1 MKLWDLCKTM
11 AEANL
16 KGLVSAFLLTK
27 SPFFNIIYTSKNEGV
42 YMKEIELRNV
52 KGSTDYSPR
61 EQYIR
66 NYISDTLKR
75 VFEKYGFKPLQTPI
89 LCYYDLLALKY
100 DEENDILKEVYKVT
114 DQGNRNLAL
123 RYDLTVPFAKYIA
136 INQNTKMPFKRYEI
150 GEVFRNGPV
159 KLGRDREFIQ
169 CDVDSVGI
177 EGQLVEAEFVALY
190 VEAYQNLGIDI
201 VIKYNN
207 RKFLSGIIIEAG
219 IPEELVTETITVID
233 KFEKLTK
240 QELEKEFQKVGLN
253 SQQMEKLFM
262 YLNMDAD
269 QLINIKNGNEILEE
283 GIQELNNLKNYIER
297 LGLLE
302 YVQFAPSL
310 ARGQEYYTGTVFEVY
325 VKDGSITSSI
335 GGGGRYDKMI
345 TDFINNGTTYPAV
358 GVSFGLNVIYEI
370 LKDREE
376 FTEKALTDIYIIP
389 MGTEIECL
397 KIAQTLRNA
406 GYKVEVEMKNRKMK
420 KALDYANTE
429 HIPYVFILGE
439 DELANN
445 CIAVK
450 NMEEK
455 TQVQI
460 SIDNI
465 VEEFNQINN

>member
-1 MKLWDLCKTM
+1 
-11 AEANL
+11 
-16 KGLVSAFLLTK
+16 
-27 SPFFNIIYTSKNEGV
+27 
-42 YMKEIELRNV
+42 MKEIELRNV
-52 KGSTDYSPR
+52 KGCADYSPK

-66 NYISDTLKR
+66 NYISDTLKK

-190 VEAYQNLGIDI
+190 VEAYQNLGIDV

-253 SQQMEKLFM
+253 SDQMEKLFM
-262 YLNMDAD
+262 YLNMEAD
-269 QLINIKNGNEILEE
+269 QLINIENGNEILTE
-283 GIQELNNLKNYIER
+283 GIKELNTLKSYIEG

-370 LKDREE
+370 LRDREE
-376 FTEKALTDIYIIP
+376 FAEKALTDIYIIP

-455 TQVQI
+455 TQIQI
-460 SIDNI
+460 SIDKVVDNFKSI
-465 VEEFNQINN
+465 

>member
-1 MKLWDLCKTM
+1 
-11 AEANL
+11 
-16 KGLVSAFLLTK
+16 
-27 SPFFNIIYTSKNEGV
+27 
-42 YMKEIELRNV
+42 MKEIELRNV
-52 KGSTDYSPR
+52 KGCTDYSPR
-61 EQYIR
+61 EQFIR
-66 NYISDTLKR
+66 NYISDTLKK

-100 DEENDILKEVYKVT
+100 DEDSEILNEVYKVT
-114 DQGNRNLAL
+114 DQADRNLAL

-136 INQNTKMPFKRYEI
+136 INQNTKLPFKRYEI

-190 VEAYQNLGIDI
+190 VEAYNNLGIDV

-219 IPEELVTETITVID
+219 ISDNLVTETITVID

-240 QELEKEFQKVGLN
+240 IELEKEFEKIGLN
-253 SQQMEKLFM
+253 SEQVEKLLM

-269 QLINIKNGNEILEE
+269 QLINIENKNEVLAQ
-283 GIQELNNLKNYIER
+283 GIEELNTLKQYIEK

-302 YVQFAPSL
+302 YVQFSPSL
-310 ARGQEYYTGTVFEVY
+310 ARGQEYYTGTVFEAY
-325 VKDGSITSSI
+325 TRDGSITSSI

-345 TDFINNGTTYPAV
+345 TEFIDNGTVYPAV

-370 LKDREE
+370 LKNREE
-376 FTEKALTDIYIIP
+376 FTENALTDIFIIP
-389 MGTEIECL
+389 MGTQIECL
-397 KIAQTLRNA
+397 QIAETMRKA

-420 KALDYANTE
+420 KSLDYANDE
-429 HIPYVFILGE
+429 KIPFVFILGE
-439 DELANN
+439 DELANQT
-445 CIAVK
+445 ITVK
-450 NMEEK
+450 DMNNK

-460 SIDNI
+460 STTNI
-465 VEEFNQINN
+465 LEEFCKVVDNSKNI

>member
-1 MKLWDLCKTM
+1 
-11 AEANL
+11 
-16 KGLVSAFLLTK
+16 
-27 SPFFNIIYTSKNEGV
+27 
-42 YMKEIELRNV
+42 MKEIELRNV
-52 KGSTDYSPR
+52 KGCTDYSPR
-61 EQYIR
+61 EQFIR
-66 NYISDTLKR
+66 NYISDTLKK

-100 DEENDILKEVYKVT
+100 DEDSEILNEVYKVT
-114 DQGNRNLAL
+114 DQADRNLAL

-136 INQNTKMPFKRYEI
+136 INQNTKLPFKRYEI
-150 GEVFRNGPV
+150 GVVFRNGPV

-190 VEAYQNLGIDI
+190 VEAYNNLGIDV

-219 IPEELVTETITVID
+219 ISENLVTETITVID

-240 QELEKEFQKVGLN
+240 TELEKEFVKIGLN
-253 SQQMEKLFM
+253 NEQVEKLLM

-269 QLINIKNGNEILEE
+269 QLINIENKNEVLAQ
-283 GIQELNNLKNYIER
+283 GIEELNTLKQYIEK

-302 YVQFAPSL
+302 YVQFSPSL

-325 VKDGSITSSI
+325 TKDGSITSSI

-345 TDFINNGTTYPAV
+345 TEFIDNGTVYPAV

-370 LKDREE
+370 LKNREE
-376 FTEKALTDIYIIP
+376 FTENALTDIFIIP
-389 MGTEIECL
+389 MGTQIECL
-397 KIAQTLRNA
+397 QIAETMRKA

-420 KALDYANTE
+420 KSLDYANDE
-429 HIPYVFILGE
+429 KIPFVFILGE
-439 DELANN
+439 DELANQT
-445 CIAVK
+445 ITVK
-450 NMEEK
+450 DMNNK

-460 SIDNI
+460 STTNI
-465 VEEFNQINN
+465 LEEFCKVVDNSKNI

>member
-1 MKLWDLCKTM
+1 
-11 AEANL
+11 
-16 KGLVSAFLLTK
+16 
-27 SPFFNIIYTSKNEGV
+27 
-42 YMKEIELRNV
+42 MKEIELRNV
-52 KGSTDYSPR
+52 KGCADYSPR
-61 EQYIR
+61 EQFIR
-66 NYISDTLKR
+66 NYISETLKK

-114 DQGNRNLAL
+114 DQADRNLAL

-136 INQNTKMPFKRYEI
+136 INPNTKMPFKRYEI

-169 CDVDSVGI
+169 CDVDCVGV
-177 EGQLVEAEFVALY
+177 EGQLIEAEFVALY
-190 VEAYQNLGIDI
+190 VEAYKDLGIDVI
-201 VIKYNN
+201 IKYNN
-207 RKFLSGIIIEAG
+207 RKFLSGIIIESG
-219 IPEELVTETITVID
+219 IPENLVTDTITVID

-253 SQQMEKLFM
+253 NEQIEKLFM

-269 QLINIKNGNEILEE
+269 QLINIENKNEVLAE
-283 GIQELNNLKNYIER
+283 GIEELNTLKDYIEK

-302 YVQFAPSL
+302 YVQFTPSL

-345 TDFINNGTTYPAV
+345 TDFVNNGTTYPAV

-376 FTEKALTDIYIIP
+376 FVENALTDIYIIP

-397 KIAQTLRNA
+397 KIAQILRDA
-406 GYKVEVEMKNRKMK
+406 GYKVEVEMRNRKMK
-420 KALDYANTE
+420 KALDYANSE
-429 HIPYVFILGE
+429 NIPYVCILGE
-439 DELANN
+439 DELTNN
-445 CIAVK
+445 CITVRDMNLK
-450 NMEEK
+450 SQ
-455 TQVQI
+455 TQI
-460 SIDNI
+460 SLENI
-465 VEEFNQINN
+465 VEEFKNNFPN

>member
-1 MKLWDLCKTM
+1 
-11 AEANL
+11 
-16 KGLVSAFLLTK
+16 
-27 SPFFNIIYTSKNEGV
+27 
-42 YMKEIELRNV
+42 MKEMELRNV
-52 KGSTDYSPR
+52 KGTTDYSPK

-66 NYISDTLKR
+66 NYISDTLKN
-75 VFEKYGFKPLQTPI
+75 VFEKYGFKPLQTPL

-100 DEENDILKEVYKVT
+100 NEDNDILKEVYKVT

-136 INQNTKMPFKRYEI
+136 MNPNTRLPFKRYEI

-190 VEAYQNLGIDI
+190 VEAYKKLGIDV

-219 IPEELVTETITVID
+219 ISEELVTDTITIID
-233 KFEKLTK
+233 KFEKMTRP
-240 QELEKEFQKVGLN
+240 ELEKEFQKIGLN
-253 SQQMEKLFM
+253 NEQIEKLFM
-262 YLNMDAD
+262 YLNMNAD
-269 QLINIKNGNEILEE
+269 ELIKIENSNETLAE
-283 GIQELNNLKNYIER
+283 GIQELETLKQYITE

-302 YVQFAPSL
+302 YVQFSPSL

-345 TDFINNGTTYPAV
+345 TDFIGNGMKYPAV

-370 LKDREE
+370 LKDRKE
-376 FTEKALTDIYIIP
+376 FSEKALTDIFIIP
-389 MGTEIECL
+389 MGTEIQCL
-397 KIAQTLRNA
+397 KIAQDLRNA
-406 GYKVEVEMKNRKMK
+406 GYKVEVEMKSKKMK
-420 KALDYANTE
+420 KALDYANNE
-429 HIPYVFILGE
+429 NIPYVLILGE
-439 DELANN
+439 DELSNN
-445 CIAVK
+445 CITLK
-450 NMEEK
+450 DMNNK
-455 TQVQI
+455 TQ
-460 SIDNI
+460 
-465 VEEFNQINN
+465 EQINLDNLTEKIKKLV

>member
-1 MKLWDLCKTM
+1 
-11 AEANL
+11 
-16 KGLVSAFLLTK
+16 
-27 SPFFNIIYTSKNEGV
+27 
-42 YMKEIELRNV
+42 MKEIELRNV
-52 KGSTDYSPR
+52 KGCADYSPR

-66 NYISDTLKR
+66 NYISDTLKK

-190 VEAYQNLGIDI
+190 VEAYKNLGIDVI
-201 VIKYNN
+201 IKYNN
-207 RKFLSGIIIEAG
+207 RKFLTGIIIEAG

-253 SQQMEKLFM
+253 YEQMEQLFT
-262 YLNMDAD
+262 YLNMETD
-269 QLINIKNGNEILEE
+269 QLINIENKNEVLAK
-283 GIQELNNLKNYIER
+283 GIEELNTLKKYIEK

-376 FTEKALTDIYIIP
+376 FAEKALTDIYIIP

-397 KIAQTLRNA
+397 KIAQILRNA

-439 DELANN
+439 DELDNN
-445 CIAVK
+445 SITIRDM
-450 NMEEK
+450 NLK
-455 TQVQI
+455 TQEQI
-460 SIDNI
+460 ALDNLIDNI
-465 VEEFNQINN
+465 KEKINIIL

>member
-1 MKLWDLCKTM
+1 M
-11 AEANL
+11 
-16 KGLVSAFLLTK
+16 
-27 SPFFNIIYTSKNEGV
+27 
-42 YMKEIELRNV
+42 EIELRNV
-52 KGSTDYSPR
+52 KGCADYSPR

-66 NYISDTLKR
+66 NYISDTLKK

-136 INQNTKMPFKRYEI
+136 INPNTRLPFKRYEI

-177 EGQLVEAEFVALY
+177 EGQLVETEFVALY
-190 VEAYQNLGIDI
+190 VEAYKNLGIDV

-219 IPEELVTETITVID
+219 IPEDLITDTITIID
-233 KFEKLTK
+233 KYEKLTK
-240 QELEKEFQKVGLN
+240 QELEKEFQKIGVN
-253 SQQMEKLFM
+253 TNQIEKLFE
-262 YLNMDAD
+262 YLNMDAE
-269 QLINIKNGNEILEE
+269 QLANVESKNAILAE
-283 GIQELNNLKNYIER
+283 GVKELETLKSYIEK

-302 YVQFAPSL
+302 YVQFTPSL

-345 TDFINNGTTYPAV
+345 TDFIDNGTTYPAV

-370 LKDREE
+370 LKNREE

-389 MGTEIECL
+389 MGTEVECL
-397 KIAQTLRNA
+397 KIAQIMRNA
-406 GYKVEVEMKNRKMK
+406 GHKVEIEMKNRKLK
-420 KALDYANTE
+420 KSLDYANNE

-445 CIAVK
+445 CISVK
-450 NMEEK
+450 NMIEK
-455 TQVQI
+455 TQKQV
-460 SIDNI
+460 SIENI
-465 VEEFNQINN
+465 VEEFENI

>member
-1 MKLWDLCKTM
+1 
-11 AEANL
+11 
-16 KGLVSAFLLTK
+16 
-27 SPFFNIIYTSKNEGV
+27 
-42 YMKEIELRNV
+42 MKEIELRNV
-52 KGSTDYSPR
+52 KGCADYSPR
-61 EQYIR
+61 EQFIR
-66 NYISDTLKR
+66 NYISETLKK

-89 LCYYDLLALKY
+89 LCYYDLLSLKY

-114 DQGNRNLAL
+114 DQADRNLAL

-136 INQNTKMPFKRYEI
+136 INPNTKMPFKRYEI

-169 CDVDSVGI
+169 CDVDCVGV
-177 EGQLVEAEFVALY
+177 EGQLIEAEFVALY
-190 VEAYQNLGIDI
+190 VEAYKDLGIDVI
-201 VIKYNN
+201 IKYNN
-207 RKFLSGIIIEAG
+207 RKFLSGIIIESG
-219 IPEELVTETITVID
+219 IPEDLVTDTITVID

-253 SQQMEKLFM
+253 NEQIEKLFM

-269 QLINIKNGNEILEE
+269 QLINIENKNEVLAE
-283 GIQELNNLKNYIER
+283 GIEELNTLKDYIEK

-302 YVQFAPSL
+302 YVQFTPSL

-345 TDFINNGTTYPAV
+345 TDFVNNGTTYPAV

-376 FTEKALTDIYIIP
+376 FVENALTDIYIIP

-397 KIAQTLRNA
+397 KIAQILRDA
-406 GYKVEVEMKNRKMK
+406 GYKVEVEMRNRKMK
-420 KALDYANTE
+420 KALDYANSE
-429 HIPYVFILGE
+429 NIPYVCILGE
-439 DELANN
+439 DELTNN
-445 CIAVK
+445 CITVRDMNLK
-450 NMEEK
+450 SQ
-455 TQVQI
+455 TQI
-460 SIDNI
+460 SLENI
-465 VEEFNQINN
+465 VEEFKNNFPN

>member
-1 MKLWDLCKTM
+1 MDK
-11 AEANL
+11 
-16 KGLVSAFLLTK
+16 
-27 SPFFNIIYTSKNEGV
+27 
-42 YMKEIELRNV
+42 IELKNV
-52 KGSTDYSPR
+52 KGTTDYSPK

-66 NYISDTLKR
+66 NYISDTLKK

-100 DEENDILKEVYKVT
+100 DEENDILKEVYKVK
-114 DQGNRNLAL
+114 DQGDRNLAL

-136 INQNTKMPFKRYEI
+136 INQNVKLPFKRYEI
-150 GEVFRNGPV
+150 GEVFRDGPV

-190 VEAYQNLGIDI
+190 VEAYNKLGIDV

-219 IPEELVTETITVID
+219 IPEELVTDTITVID

-240 QELEKEFQKVGLN
+240 QELEQEFKKVGLN
-253 SQQMEKLFM
+253 NVQIEKLFK
-262 YLNMDAD
+262 YLNMSAE
-269 QLINIKNGNEILEE
+269 QIISIENKNQVLEE
-283 GIQELNNLKNYIER
+283 GITELNTLKQYIGA
-297 LGLLE
+297 LGLLN
-302 YVQFAPSL
+302 YVQFSPSL

-358 GVSFGLNVIYEI
+358 GISFGLNVIYEI
-370 LKDREE
+370 LKNREE
-376 FTEKALTDIYIIP
+376 FTEKALTDIFIIP

-397 KIAQTLRNA
+397 KIAEAMRKA
-406 GYKVEVEMKNRKMK
+406 GYKVEIEMKNRKMK
-420 KALDYANTE
+420 KSLEYANDE
-429 HIPYVFILGE
+429 NIPFVFILGE
-439 DELANN
+439 DELAKN
-445 CIAVK
+445 CITVK
-450 NMEEK
+450 NMKKKEQ
-455 TQVQI
+455 TQI
-460 SIDNI
+460 STKNI
-465 VEEFNQINN
+465 IEEFNKIVDN

>member
-1 MKLWDLCKTM
+1 MR
-11 AEANL
+11 
-16 KGLVSAFLLTK
+16 
-27 SPFFNIIYTSKNEGV
+27 
-42 YMKEIELRNV
+42 EIELRNV
-52 KGSTDYSPR
+52 KGCTDYSPR

-66 NYISDTLKR
+66 NYISDTLKK

-100 DEENDILKEVYKVT
+100 DEDSEILNEVYKVT
-114 DQGNRNLAL
+114 DQADRSLAL

-136 INQNTKMPFKRYEI
+136 INQNTKLPFKRYEI
-150 GEVFRNGPV
+150 GEVFRNGPI
-159 KLGRDREFIQ
+159 KLGRVREFIQ

-190 VEAYQNLGIDI
+190 VEAYNNLGIDV

-219 IPEELVTETITVID
+219 ISEELVTETITVID
-233 KFEKLTK
+233 KFEKLTR
-240 QELEKEFQKVGLN
+240 QELEKEFAKIGLN
-253 SQQMEKLFM
+253 TEQVDKLLM

-269 QLINIKNGNEILEE
+269 QLINIESKNEILAE
-283 GIQELNNLKNYIER
+283 GINELETLKKYIET
-297 LGLLE
+297 LGLID
-302 YVQFAPSL
+302 YVQFSPSL

-345 TDFINNGTTYPAV
+345 TEFINNGTVYPAV

-370 LKDREE
+370 LKNREE
-376 FTEKALTDIYIIP
+376 FTENALTDIFIIP

-397 KIAQTLRNA
+397 KIAEIMRKA
-406 GYKVEVEMKNRKMK
+406 GFKVELEMKNRKMK
-420 KALDYANTE
+420 KSLEYANDE
-429 HIPYVFILGE
+429 KIPFVFILGE

-445 CIAVK
+445 CITVK
-450 NMEEK
+450 NMQEK
-455 TQVQI
+455 TQTQI
-460 SIDNI
+460 STINI
-465 VEEFNQINN
+465 IEEFNKIVDNK

>member
-1 MKLWDLCKTM
+1 
-11 AEANL
+11 
-16 KGLVSAFLLTK
+16 
-27 SPFFNIIYTSKNEGV
+27 
-42 YMKEIELRNV
+42 MKEIELRNV
-52 KGSTDYSPR
+52 KGCADYSPR

-136 INQNTKMPFKRYEI
+136 INQNTKLPFKRYEI

-177 EGQLVEAEFVALY
+177 EGQLVEAEFIALY
-190 VEAYQNLGIDI
+190 VEAYKELGIDI
-201 VIKYNN
+201 IIKYNN

-219 IPEELVTETITVID
+219 IPEELITETITIID
-233 KFEKLTK
+233 KFEKLSK
-240 QELEKEFQKVGLN
+240 QELEKEFQKIGLN
-253 SQQMEKLFM
+253 SKQMEKLFI
-262 YLNMDAD
+262 YLNMDAN
-269 QLINIKNGNEILEE
+269 QLINIEDKNEVLSD
-283 GIQELNNLKNYIER
+283 GIDELNTLKKYIEK
-297 LGLLE
+297 LDLLN
-302 YVQFAPSL
+302 YVQFSPSL

-345 TDFINNGTTYPAV
+345 TDFIKNGTTYPAV

-370 LKDREE
+370 LKNREE
-376 FTEKALTDIYIIP
+376 FAEKALTDIYIIP

-397 KIAQTLRNA
+397 KIAQVLRNG

-420 KALDYANTE
+420 KALEYANTE

-445 CIAVK
+445 SIALK
-450 NMEEK
+450 NMNEK

-460 SIDNI
+460 PINNI
-465 VEEFNQINN
+465 VEEFNKIRMKNINQ